1 MDSLGDRM
9 KRYEEVTQSLLTPRT
24 PVILRIDGKAWH
36 SWTKVNSCVRPF
48 DETLMSWMA
57 KTTEFLCS
65 QISGS
70 VFAYT
75 QSDEISILIKD
86 YQELETQ
93 AWFDGKVL
101 KMVSVAA
108 SLATGKFND
117 LCRGSCSTAYFD
129 ARIFNVPKEDVVN
142 YFIWRQNDA
151 VRNSVQML
159 ARFYFSHKE
168 MQGKHNDEVKS
179 MLLEHGVD
187 WNKLE
192 GNKKRGTSVYKEK
205 KFIEEVVRNSWKI
218 DKEIPRFSEE
228 REFIGKW
235 I

>member
-1 MDSLGDRM
+1 MDNLGDRM

-24 PVILRIDGKAWH
+24 PCVIRVDGKAFH
-36 SWTKVNSCVRPF
+36 TWTKKNSCVKPF
-48 DETLMSWMA
+48 DETLMGWMTE
-57 KTTEFLCS
+57 TTKFLCS
-65 QISGS
+65 EISGS

-117 LCRGSCSTAYFD
+117 LCRSSCSTAFFD

-168 MQGKHNDEVKS
+168 MQGKHNDIVKS
-179 MLLEHGVD
+179 MLLERGVNWD
-187 WNKLE
+187 KIE
-192 GNKKRGTSVYKEK
+192 TRKKRGTCVYKEK
-205 KFIEEVVRNSWKI
+205 VMIGEVERNQWKI
-218 DKEIPRFSEE
+218 DIEIPRFSEN
-228 REFIGKW
+228 REFIGGLV
-235 I
+235 